1 MNSTTGAESTTMI
14 PCDNCE
20 RNKAVTYNNGDRV
33 CGDCDTIIKELRVTN
48 PELYEKGDCILCG
61 AENCEDALCREERE
75 AMREAQENG
84 EIEPL
89 HPDYE
94 DDRTTFDM
102 SDDADALASAGWG
115 TDEDYGCYGED

>member
-1 MNSTTGAESTTMI
+1 MI
-14 PCDNCE
+14 ICDNCE
-20 RNKAVTYNNGDRV
+20 TATAVKYNDGERV
-33 CGDCDTIIKELRVTN
+33 CGACSDIIDNLRVTN
-48 PELYEKGDCILCG
+48 PELWENSQGECINCG
-61 AENCEDALCREERE
+61 KTRCEDALCREERQ
-75 AMREAQENG
+75 AMREAQEG

-115 TDEDYGCYGED
+115 TDEDYGCYGGED

>member
-1 MNSTTGAESTTMI
+1 MI

-20 RNKAVTYNNGDRV
+20 TAVAVKYNDGDRV
-33 CGDCDTIIKELRVTN
+33 CKACSDIIDELRVTN
-48 PELYEKGDCILCG
+48 PELWQNSDGECITCG
-61 AENCEDALCREERE
+61 AKNCEDALCREERQAE
-75 AMREAQENG
+75 REAQENG

-115 TDEDYGCYGED
+115 TDEDYGYFGGEE